1 MPETALGIWL
11 RDLRDRRGMSL
22 REVAERSRVDHAYI
36 YRLETGTKEAP
47 SDEVVGKLI
56 SALTPPERDA
66 EILRF
71 LVNHAN
77 IDVKLIEFVR
87 GDPDIDF
94 EEFHM
99 LTTTVNRGARPDY
112 ATSLARIRKF
122 MK

>member
-1 MPETALGIWL
+1 MPETALGTWL
-11 RDLRDRRGMSL
+11 KDLRDRRDMSL

-47 SDEVVGKLI
+47 SEEVVDKLI

-71 LVNHAN
+71 LVEHTN

-87 GDPDIDF
+87 DDPAIDF

>member
-11 RDLRDRRGMSL
+11 KDLRDRRGMSL

-47 SDEVVGKLI
+47 SEDVVGKLI

-71 LVNHAN
+71 LVDHTN

-87 GDPDIDF
+87 DDPAIDF

>member
-1 MPETALGIWL
+1 MPETALGTWL
-11 RDLRDRRGMSL
+11 KDLRDRRGMSL

-47 SDEVVGKLI
+47 SEEVVGKLI

-71 LVNHAN
+71 LVDHTN
-77 IDVKLIEFVR
+77 IDVKLVEFVR